1 MDRSKVLRTGSFVKT
16 APSLLI
22 YTPLLL
28 VVIYVFNRDFDNN
41 TLNTIL
47 GSAILINAVL
57 ALSWIFVRTKKS
69 KGPDVTIGSIDVVT
83 KEDGTMLFSLELKME
98 PEDLAKMNVVS
109 FKVRN
114 L

>member
-1 MDRSKVLRTGSFVKT
+1 MDRSKVLRTGSFIKT

-57 ALSWIFVRTKKS
+57 ALSWIFVGTKKS